1 MTRRHVG
8 ILGGTFDPIH
18 NGHIGVAEAAE
29 AALGLSR
36 MYVVT
41 ANVPPHRRQPVA
53 SPFQRYAMVV
63 LAVGHRPGWR
73 ASDMEL
79 RLEGPS
85 YTSDTLARYLERGYH
100 HAELFFVI
108 GADAFADIATWHDY
122 PHILDAANFAV
133 VSRPGLSVTALAD
146 RLPALAPRMTRAP
159 FVVSDTSD
167 TSDTLIFLID
177 APTPD
182 VSGTAIRARR
192 EAGESIDGLVPPLVQ
207 QYIEQHG
214 LYAAKTSGR
223 RASDMAPPAAAG
235 RLHGEN

>member
-1 MTRRHVG
+1 MTRRRVG

-18 NGHIGVAEAAE
+18 YGHLGVAEAAE
-29 AALGLSR
+29 TALGLSR

-63 LAVGHRPGWR
+63 LAIGHRPGWR

-85 YTSDTLARYLERGYH
+85 YTSDTLARYSQRGYQQV
-100 HAELFFVI
+100 ELFFVI

-122 PHILDAANFAV
+122 PQIMDAANFAV

-146 RLPALAPRMTRAP
+146 RLPALAPRMKRAP

-167 TSDTLIFLID
+167 TSDTVIFLID

-182 VSGTAIRARR
+182 VSGTAIRTRR
-192 EAGESIDGLVPPLVQ
+192 DAGESIEGLVPALVQ

-223 RASDMAPPAAAG
+223 RAGDTAPPPAAG
-235 RLHGEN
+235 RLHGQN